1 MSQTSART
9 HLGPIQYGIIAL
21 AIATA
26 LIHIYLAIPMT
37 LVMFYLNGLG
47 YLALVA
53 ALYLPQFAAYRRYT
67 RWALMAYTAVT
78 ILGWV
83 AIGERTAIGYVDKA
97 IEVALIVLLWLEH
110 RQQAA

>member
-1 MSQTSART
+1 
-9 HLGPIQYGIIAL
+9 
-21 AIATA
+21 
-26 LIHIYLAIPMT
+26 
-37 LVMFYLNGLG
+37 
-47 YLALVA
+47 
-53 ALYLPQFAAYRRYT
+53 
-67 RWALMAYTAVT
+67 MAYTAVT